1 MLFRQMALLEGS
13 YAATVILVCSFISS
27 FPTFKTPLITALRK
41 SLQKWHWWCK
51 MVEASVVDILYL
63 FIRWN
68 SVACRRQVSNR
79 ISNSISNVMDKM
91 KITQSISI
99 ATPGAVMSLCQ
110 FMACFSTCQYSSLV
124 TNIFG
129 FPTSTNIVLFVVHF
143 WKAIQMIKTL

>member
-1 MLFRQMALLEGS
+1 LTYF
-13 YAATVILVCSFISS
+13 TFSS
-27 FPTFKTPLITALRK
+27 DGIQLHAEAK
-41 SLQKWHWWCK
+41 SQI
-51 MVEASVVDILYL
+51 E
-63 FIRWN
+63 F
-68 SVACRRQVSNR
+68 Q
-79 ISNSISNVMDKM
+79 NSISNVMDKM

-129 FPTSTNIVLFVVHF
+129 LPTSINIVLFVVHF